1 MNKLFAVL
9 LIIFSV
15 NSYAESLQPLDSKR
29 IKAAGI
35 PLYSK
40 AILASGS
47 QDIGFRFATGLPPEE
62 VQEWYRKQ
70 LPKWALYNK
79 YGGWILYNGAPNKGM
94 AEVMSMNHISV
105 QHNDN
110 LPQWFSLDKNM
121 TTEIVI
127 VIVK

>member
-1 MNKLFAVL
+1 MNKLFVVF

-15 NSYAESLQPLDSKR
+15 NSYAESLQPLDSKL

-40 AILASGS
+40 AIFVNGD
-47 QDIGFRFATGLPPEE
+47 QDIGLRFATSIPPEE
-62 VQEWYRKQ
+62 AQGWYRKQ
-70 LPKWALYNK
+70 LPNWALYNK
-79 YGGWILYNGAPNKGM
+79 YGGWILYDGAPDKGM
-94 AEVMSMNHISV
+94 AEVMSINHISI
-105 QHNDN
+105 QHNNN

-127 VIVK
+127 MIVK